1 MDNLPFEQTP
11 AEKFSLDAVIETFC
25 GGDFV
30 DDDDAYHNALIVAII
45 SLSKAPAATRKLLGH
60 LMAVSN
66 AISHKEIVAA
76 VNRATRHV

>member
-11 AEKFSLDAVIETFC
+11 AEKFSLDAVADTFL
-25 GGDFV
+25 GEFV
-30 DDDDAYHNALIVAII
+30 DDDDAYYNALIVAII

-60 LMAVSN
+60 LMAVSD